1 MEWPAC
7 SPDLNP
13 IENVWGWMVRKLY
26 AKGKN
31 YGSKNDLKK
40 SIIELW
46 GKIPGDLIERLALS
60 MKKDVSKFVVSR
72 DRK

>member
-1 MEWPAC
+1 MWDEKSIEVMEWPAC

-46 GKIPGDLIERLALS
+46 GKSQVIY
-60 MKKDVSKFVVSR
+60 
-72 DRK
+72 